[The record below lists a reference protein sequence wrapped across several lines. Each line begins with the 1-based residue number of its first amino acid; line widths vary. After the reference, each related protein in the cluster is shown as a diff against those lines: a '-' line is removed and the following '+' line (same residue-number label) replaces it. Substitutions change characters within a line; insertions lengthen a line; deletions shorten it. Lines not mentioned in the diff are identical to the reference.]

1 MSAPDAA
8 RALCKTRGQAVCL
21 PRLFLRPDRRV
32 RYTRPPCSNMPSLQE
47 NGARAPSRG
56 ASPRCCARRR
66 ARAAVPVCKYIDP
79 AGNIVFSNLP
89 PREGISARF
98 PCLGAEEPRKTSS
111 RRAKSTPTPA
121 GFPKVDAETQRTRDD
136 MRRKVLTDE
145 LSAEEKL
152 LAEARK
158 LYANGAPAPLPE
170 EQSNAAKY
178 QERIARLRQSVQL
191 HERNIEALK
200 KELGN
205 TTVGRLQPRER
216 SREQP
221 APSARNLLSASH
233 ECRVR
238 SVRARGPAS

>member
-1 MSAPDAA
+1 
-8 RALCKTRGQAVCL
+8 
-21 PRLFLRPDRRV
+21 
-32 RYTRPPCSNMPSLQE
+32 MPE

-56 ASPRCCARRR
+56 ASPLLCA
-66 ARAAVPVCKYIDP
+66 AGAAAQQPVCKYVDA

-89 PREGISARF
+89 PEKGYRKIS
-98 PCLGAEEPRKTSS
+98 CIGAEEPRKTSS
-111 RRAKSTPTPA
+111 TGKSAPTPA

-158 LYANGAPAPLPE
+158 RLYANGAPMPLPE

-178 QERIARLRQSVQL
+178 QERIARLRQSVLL

-200 KELGN
+200 KELGE
-205 TTVGRLQPRER
+205 QASCR
-216 SREQP
+216 SGFSRRD
-221 APSARNLLSASH
+221 AAS
-233 ECRVR
+233 
-238 SVRARGPAS
+238 G